1 MLRIAIR
8 MLLGDIAKSMGVILG
23 VFLCTFLITH
33 LLSMF
38 AGMMQ
43 RSYAL
48 VSDIPD
54 ADVWVMDPAVE
65 YVDEPAPLTPT
76 ALDRVRS
83 IQGVAWASPLYTGS
97 LRARLPSGA
106 FRSVLVIGIDDSTLF
121 GAPAHILEGDVLS
134 LRSADAVIADRAG
147 ADTFLRMP
155 ITPPV
160 KQPGWHTPDLDAPT
174 RPLRLTDEL
183 MVNDRRVVVVGIADL
198 GTRFLSKPILYT
210 TYSRARSLAPKERN
224 LLSFV
229 LVKAAAGTDPAA
241 LTRSIQEET
250 GLRARTREQFQ
261 RDTYDYYVRSTGVV
275 QRIGLM
281 VGIGAIIGVTVSA
294 LLLYMFTMENLPHY
308 GTLLALG
315 TQRTTLVR
323 MIIVQALLCATTGY
337 GLGVGGSCLVGSL
350 VKSSAMPFLPT
361 YWNMLTTASTV
372 TVVAVISS
380 VLSGVRVLRLEPGM
394 VFRR

>member
-8 MLLGDIAKSMGVILG
+8 MLLGDVAKSMGVVLG

-54 ADVWVMDPAVE
+54 ADIWVMDPAVE
-65 YVDEPAPLTPT
+65 YVDEPAPLSAT

-83 IQGVAWASPLYTGS
+83 VQGVAWASPLYTGS
-97 LRARLPSGA
+97 LRTRLPNGA
-106 FRSVLVIGIDDSTLF
+106 FRSALVIGIDDSTLF
-121 GAPAHILEGDVLS
+121 GAPAHIVEGDALS
-134 LRSADAVIADRAG
+134 LRSADAVIADQAG
-147 ADTFLRMP
+147 ARTFLRMP
-155 ITPPV
+155 IVPPV
-160 KQPGWHTPDLDAPT
+160 LLPGWRMPDLSAAT
-174 RPLRLTDEL
+174 RPLALGDEL
-183 MVNDRRVVVVGIADL
+183 LVNDRRVVVVGIADL
-198 GTRFLSKPILYT
+198 GTRFLSKPIMYM
-210 TYSRARSLAPKERN
+210 TYSQAQRLAPRERN

-229 LVKAAAGTDPAA
+229 LVKAAQGEETTA
-241 LTRSIQEET
+241 LASRIQEAT
-250 GLRARTREQFQ
+250 GLRARTRVQFQ
-261 RDTYDYYVRSTGVV
+261 DDTYDYYVRSTGVV

-281 VGIGAIIGVTVSA
+281 VAIGAIIGITVSA

-315 TQRTTLVR
+315 TQRGTLVR
-323 MIIVQALLCATTGY
+323 MIAVQAVICSAAGY
-337 GLGVGGSCLVGSL
+337 GLGVGGSCLVGTF

-361 YWNMLTTASTV
+361 YWNMATTAVTV

-380 VLSGVRVLRLEPGM
+380 VLSGWRVLRLEPGV